1 MDGFI
6 AIYKFT
12 VFTPSYNRA
21 HVLYR
26 VYESLSQQNFRDFEW
41 LIVDD
46 GSTDN
51 TRSLVEAW
59 QQEANFPIR
68 YVWQE
73 NGHKKTAFNHGV
85 RLAKGELFLPADSDD
100 RFLPNALECF
110 VQHWHSISENERD
123 KFAGVCGLCQDEHG
137 QIVGDCFP
145 GSWGVDSDSLEVRYR
160 FGVRGE
166 KWGFTRTDILR
177 DYPFPDDLPGHV
189 PESVVWTAIA
199 VKYKTRFINEVV
211 RIYYHDA
218 GNQITYTGNYSCN
231 TAGTLYWKRNVLT
244 HELCWFWC
252 NPLHFILEAA
262 RWTRF
267 RLHLKNRMAINFW
280 PTSAIGIML
289 IVLIA
294 PLGLIWWLY
303 DHLRN
308 GVTCVRH
315 WRFFAT

>member
-1 MDGFI
+1 
-6 AIYKFT
+6 
-12 VFTPSYNRA
+12 
-21 HVLYR
+21 VLYR

-46 GSTDN
+46 GSTDG

-100 RFLPNALECF
+100 RFPPDALACF
-110 VQHWHSISENERD
+110 VQHWQSIPEGERS
-123 KFAGVCGLCQDEHG
+123 KFAGVCGLCQDEQGH
-137 QIVGDCFP
+137 IIGDQFP
-145 GSWGVDSDSLEVRYR
+145 GGWGIDSDSLEIRYR

-177 DYPFPDDLPGHV
+177 EHPFPDHFLGHV

-211 RIYYHDA
+211 RIYYQDA
-218 GNQITYTGNYSCN
+218 DNQLTRTSNPVRDA
-231 TAGTLYWKRNVLT
+231 AGTLYWKRIVLSY
-244 HELCWFWC
+244 ELHWFWHK
-252 NPLHFILEAA
+252 PLHFILEAA

-267 RLHLKNRMAINFW
+267 RLHLKKVMNINFW
-280 PTSAIGIML
+280 PASAMGNLL
-289 IVLIA
+289 IFLTA
-294 PLGLIWWLY
+294 PLGLIWWLH
-303 DHLRN
+303 DRWKM
-308 GVTCVRH
+308 R
-315 WRFFAT
+315 